1 MCNLR
6 ALRQSDVEPF
16 VAAFR
21 DDPELGWLLGFEHD
35 PTAEYVKERL
45 RSEKSRLRNGRSVAF
60 AIAHSEDDAFL
71 GEVLLHSFDW
81 QHQRA
86 ALGVWVVGGERGR
99 GLGVCALRLICNYG
113 FDELALARIEATT
126 FPDNGGMLRIA
137 EQAGFTNEGVLRSYT
152 RERGRRCD
160 VTMLSVLPGE
170 LK

>member
-1 MCNLR
+1 VCNLR

-35 PTAEYVKERL
+35 PTVDYVKERL

-60 AIAHSEDDAFL
+60 AIAHPEDDAFL

-86 ALGVWVVGGERGR
+86 ALGVWVVGSERGR
-99 GLGVCALRLICNYG
+99 GLGVCALRLICTYG
-113 FDELALARIEATT
+113 FDEIGLARIEAT

-137 EQAGFTNEGVLRSYT
+137 ERAGFTNEGVLRSYT

-160 VTMLSVLPGE
+160 VTMLSLLPGE
-170 LK
+170 LR